1 MAGPVIDTDAGRV
14 RGTRSGRLGVWR
26 SIPYAAAPTGDL
38 RFRAPQPVVP
48 WTGVREATE
57 FGAACPQDRRLL
69 RLGPRTVQRA
79 DEDCLSLNVTAPLDA
94 GPPRPVLV
102 FIHGGAY
109 VFGSSATPVYDG
121 RPLAERGDAVIV
133 TINYRLGVFGYL
145 DPSGYSS
152 PDRPL
157 ETNLGLRDQI
167 AALEWVRSN
176 IAAFGGDPDAVTIFG
191 ESAGGSAVTAL
202 MAAPGARGLFHRA
215 IAQSP
220 AVDLVL
226 TSEQSRYFGRG
237 LVELLGADPDDAEAA
252 RRALTESDQWE
263 LFRAGRRLGG
273 RANRATPGLMPFGP
287 VVDGLALPAHP
298 LDAARAGH
306 THPVPLVIGTNRD
319 EGTLFPKALDALPQ
333 TPERID
339 RLFARTEPEAQDRIL
354 AAYPGYPDADAA
366 IALGADFT
374 LWAPTVEFSAAH
386 AAHAPTFAYRFDY
399 APPVLHWLG
408 LGATHASEL
417 LAVFGYGDSA
427 AGRLLTLPGGR
438 GGLAAVTADIQD
450 RWLGFART
458 GRPGPDWPHYSAE
471 RRITRIFDTVPATAH
486 DPHRVRRLAW
496 AGYRGYRDWRPAA

>member
-1 MAGPVIDTDAGRV
+1 
-14 RGTRSGRLGVWR
+14 
-26 SIPYAAAPTGDL
+26 
-38 RFRAPQPVVP
+38 
-48 WTGVREATE
+48 
-57 FGAACPQDRRLL
+57 
-69 RLGPRTVQRA
+69 
-79 DEDCLSLNVTAPLDA
+79 
-94 GPPRPVLV
+94 
-102 FIHGGAY
+102 
-109 VFGSSATPVYDG
+109 
-121 RPLAERGDAVIV
+121 
-133 TINYRLGVFGYL
+133 
-145 DPSGYSS
+145 
-152 PDRPL
+152 
-157 ETNLGLRDQI
+157 
-167 AALEWVRSN
+167 
-176 IAAFGGDPDAVTIFG
+176 
-191 ESAGGSAVTAL
+191 
-202 MAAPGARGLFHRA
+202 
-215 IAQSP
+215 
-220 AVDLVL
+220 
-226 TSEQSRYFGRG
+226 
-237 LVELLGADPDDAEAA
+237 
-252 RRALTESDQWE
+252 
-263 LFRAGRRLGG
+263 
-273 RANRATPGLMPFGP
+273 
-287 VVDGLALPAHP
+287 
-298 LDAARAGH
+298 H
-306 THPVPLVIGTNRD
+306 TQPVPLVIGTNRD